1 MCGIPGVKNFF
12 YNKYT
17 PIGSVKQHWMV
28 ETQGSNF
35 IKLLAHKKIK
45 TDILVSNNM
54 WDIYQTLGIEAARE
68 FLIDEFMNVVSSDGT
83 YINKRHVM
91 LLVDMMTFSGSIT
104 SISRYGVKRD
114 QAGPLAKASFEESL
128 DNFLKAGVF
137 GDIESTRGIS
147 CKYYV

>member
-1 MCGIPGVKNFF
+1 MLRIF

-91 LLVDMMTFSGSIT
+91 LLVDMMTFFWINH
-104 SISRYGVKRD
+104 INIRYGVKRD
-114 QAGPLAKASFEESL
+114 QAGPLAKAS
-128 DNFLKAGVF
+128 LKNH
-137 GDIESTRGIS
+137 
-147 CKYYV
+147 